1 MQQQRFNA
9 FAPPAIQQGKGP
21 QFQGVQA
28 PNVPMQQQQSMMS
41 QLAPAVASK
50 AMDTEVA
57 GQMGTAALEGAKG
70 FFAAGAPAASSS
82 LAADAAILG
91 GEAGASLLTQGA
103 AGAGGKGAGAASG
116 LTGAAAAL
124 GPYGI
129 PILIGAGL
137 LAASS

>member
-9 FAPPAIQQGKGP
+9 FAPPAGQQGKGP
-21 QFQGVQA
+21 Q
-28 PNVPMQQQQSMMS
+28 
-41 QLAPAVASK
+41 
-50 AMDTEVA
+50 
-57 GQMGTAALEGAKG
+57 

-82 LAADAAILG
+82 LVADAAILG

>member
-1 MQQQRFNA
+1 
-9 FAPPAIQQGKGP
+9 
-21 QFQGVQA
+21 
-28 PNVPMQQQQSMMS
+28 
-41 QLAPAVASK
+41 
-50 AMDTEVA
+50 MDTEVA